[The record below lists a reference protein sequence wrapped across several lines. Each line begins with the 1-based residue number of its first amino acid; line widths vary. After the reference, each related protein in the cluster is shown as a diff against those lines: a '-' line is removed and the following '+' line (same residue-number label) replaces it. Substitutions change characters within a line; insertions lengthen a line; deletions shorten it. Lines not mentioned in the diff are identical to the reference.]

1 MCSSVLKRYALAYI
15 KENGSDKNVQ
25 EFLRSRGMQNIENW
39 SDKNFENAYK
49 EFRRYNPTN
58 EHNIESDRRDSR
70 QQPTGPQ
77 TTHIHVHN
85 NRGLDFGIIC
95 YFVACLVVILV
106 ILQ

>member
-58 EHNIESDRRDSR
+58 EHNIESDRCDSR
-70 QQPTGPQ
+70 
-77 TTHIHVHN
+77 
-85 NRGLDFGIIC
+85 
-95 YFVACLVVILV
+95 
-106 ILQ
+106 